1 MAACSSK
8 AIRPAPT
15 SKTAAVAQS
24 HAAGSMAPKRLWIRS
39 VIVCHMAQLLHQTIT
54 KTGVRVARFR
64 LLDSGGVKWHQP
76 PATVNG
82 QSAPGSD
89 K

>member
-1 MAACSSK
+1 M
-8 AIRPAPT
+8 P
-15 SKTAAVAQS
+15 QS
-24 HAAGSMAPKRLWIRS
+24 I
-39 VIVCHMAQLLHQTIT
+39 HQTTT
-54 KTGVRVARFR
+54 KADSLRGRFH

-82 QSAPGSD
+82 QGANDFGE

>member
-1 MAACSSK
+1 
-8 AIRPAPT
+8 
-15 SKTAAVAQS
+15 
-24 HAAGSMAPKRLWIRS
+24 
-39 VIVCHMAQLLHQTIT
+39 MAQLLHQTIT